1 MQDHD
6 NEHSAIDSLYRI
18 SSLVSNTDE
27 PKVALQL
34 ILDEIVRVLRP
45 SSASIALI
53 NPDTKRLA
61 LEASFGL
68 PEDWQDMEL
77 VLGQGITGW
86 AALHGRAVIAND
98 VRNEPRYISVR
109 PNIQSEMAVPMED
122 EGMVIGVVNVDS
134 EKPDAYGNAS
144 LKILSLLTNE
154 ATRVV
159 SRLWLFKQLRTK
171 ANHLESLVAMS
182 QRLAGEA
189 DSDLLMRSLTQQAQQ
204 LLGCDGSA
212 LFVLGPHKKVLHLH
226 SLATDSGPLSE
237 KIALPLDHSA
247 LGAVIHRL
255 KQVEVYDLNFTEE
268 NDFLPIL
275 QRQGFSSMLASP
287 IAFGDEAIGVLIAFT
302 RRSHR
307 FNNEEKKV
315 FNALAEMGAIAIQN
329 ARLYDRIFASEE
341 SLRRN
346 EKLTTLGMLAAEIA
360 HEIRN
365 PLTVIKLLFESLDL
379 QFSDS
384 DPRKTDQ
391 EVIREKL
398 DQLEEIVERV
408 LSFGRNREGMHTRQD
423 LNALVEDTLKLVR
436 LKLQQQKIELHFE
449 PHPMPIVAEVNKGQI
464 LQVLLN
470 LVLNATQAMEGGGRI
485 HIQTHLKGHTA
496 SLMISDNGGG
506 IPESIQDDIFDSF
519 LTARPDGTGLGLS
532 ISKRI
537 LRGHR
542 GDIELVHS
550 SKKGSQFRFW
560 LPLSE

>member
-77 VLGQGITGW
+77 ALGQGVTGW
-86 AALHGRAVIAND
+86 AALQGRAVIAND

-189 DSDLLMRSLTQQAQQ
+189 DSDILMRSLAQQAQQ

-212 LFVLGPHKKVLHLH
+212 LFVLEPHKKVLHLH

-237 KIALPLDHSA
+237 KIALPLDQSA

-302 RRSHR
+302 RRSRR

-379 QFSDS
+379 RFPDS

-391 EVIREKL
+391 EVITEKL

-423 LNALVEDTLKLVR
+423 LNTLVEDTLKLVR
-436 LKLQQQKIELHFE
+436 LKLQQQKIELDFE
-449 PHPMPIVAEVNKGQI
+449 PHPIPIVAEVNKGQI

-506 IPESIQDDIFDSF
+506 IPESIQGDIFDSF

-542 GDIELVHS
+542 GDIELVRS
-550 SKKGSQFRFW
+550 SPEGSQFRFW